1 MNAEET
7 RQRILELFEAAL
19 QEKPATRP
27 EYLLQACG
35 ADDRLWAEVSSLV
48 AEYEFRG
55 ETVEPQPAVSGDSR
69 AHLPAAGSLAGTTMR
84 LAASWGA
91 AGWAASMKRA
101 ICR

>member
-1 MNAEET
+1 MNADKT
-7 RQRILELFEAAL
+7 RILELFEAAL

-55 ETVEPQPAVSGDSR
+55 ETCLLYTSR
-69 AHLPAAGSLAGTTMR
+69 
-84 LAASWGA
+84 
-91 AGWAASMKRA
+91 
-101 ICR
+101 CV